1 MKSSDA
7 LMGLAPN
14 FSIPCTNKFD
24 GKSLTFEA
32 SKSFNDVKVGLDT
45 TFTPSSGKLGNV
57 VKVDYAC
64 GQYGVT
70 AGLKASVDDIG
81 AAEFHATTDLTKYD
95 ISYHMSGASHS

>member
-45 TFTPSSGKLGNV
+45 TFTPASGKLATLSRLTTL
-57 VKVDYAC
+57 VDS
-64 GQYGVT
+64 T
-70 AGLKASVDDIG
+70 ALPPAS
-81 AAEFHATTDLTKYD
+81 
-95 ISYHMSGASHS
+95 